1 MIDRI
6 DGCLT
11 EWDALSRGF
20 EAISV
25 AKGWLLAV
33 FLGGTL
39 LASQVSRLGVV
50 GKHFCGLVKNFTDG
64 FVMKGGGND
73 LIARRLLK

>member
-1 MIDRI
+1 M

-11 EWDALSRGF
+11 ERDTLSRRF
-20 EAISV
+20 EAIS
-25 AKGWLLAV
+25 AAIGWLLAV

-39 LASQVSRLGVV
+39 LACQVSRLRVV

-64 FVMKGGGND
+64 FVMKSGGND